1 MSEMGTL
8 LRKQTTDKKLPLFLT
23 FLLVC
28 LIKKQVGDKDLAER
42 WINLVLASS
51 TCSLPLCSRFVLVL
65 VKLFFLLRGDFQYW
79 EALVWFACI
88 LLAGAMKI

>member
-42 WINLVLASS
+42 WINLVLAS
-51 TCSLPLCSRFVLVL
+51 
-65 VKLFFLLRGDFQYW
+65 
-79 EALVWFACI
+79 
-88 LLAGAMKI
+88 